1 MRKLVIAAAVGVIA
15 AVALRL
21 GTRGNR
27 YAYGDLYGPEAAWPR
42 VVPIID
48 GP

>member
-1 MRKLVIAAAVGVIA
+1 MRKLVIAATVGVIA
-15 AVALRL
+15 AVALHL
-21 GTRGNR
+21 GTRGPR
-27 YAYGDLYGPEAAWPR
+27 YAYGRLDGPDAAVPR

>member
-1 MRKLVIAAAVGVIA
+1 MRRIVIAATVGVIA

-21 GTRGNR
+21 GTRGPR
-27 YAYGDLYGPEAAWPR
+27 YAYGQWSDPTNVMPR

>member
-1 MRKLVIAAAVGVIA
+1 MRKLVIAAALGAVA

-21 GTRGNR
+21 GTRGPR
-27 YAYGDLYGPEAAWPR
+27 YAYGHLHGPEAAWPR
-42 VVPIID
+42 VAPIID

>member
-1 MRKLVIAAAVGVIA
+1 MRKLVIAAAVGMIA

-21 GTRGNR
+21 GTRGPR
-27 YAYGDLYGPEAAWPR
+27 HAYGQLPGPETAWPR
-42 VVPIID
+42 EVPIID

>member
-1 MRKLVIAAAVGVIA
+1 MRKLVIAATVGVIT

-21 GTRGNR
+21 GARGPR
-27 YAYGDLYGPEAAWPR
+27 YAYGQWSEPTTAMPR